1 MKVYFIKFKTFV
13 SECTNYL
20 SQPVMENGKPID
32 PAYEVN
38 IASKFYQIKKKQI
51 MKFLLKVATN
61 VLINVISPI

>member
-38 IASKFYQIKKKQI
+38 IASKFYQIKKII

>member
-38 IASKFYQIKKKQI
+38 IASKFYQIKKII

-61 VLINVISPI
+61 VLINVI

>member
-38 IASKFYQIKKKQI
+38 IASKFYQIKKNNNEVSFKSSNQC
-51 MKFLLKVATN
+51 
-61 VLINVISPI
+61 IN